1 MGQAALKYDDFDEL
15 DQVPIPEGG
24 IATFLT
30 AETGSWADDD
40 DDVPPKGITNVVK
53 IADKLAEYGRNEDEY
68 MVHAAEGETVIP
80 MEVFNQNPA
89 LKDKLFAEM
98 RIMGIEP
105 ERYVVGNE
113 LNSINPVTGQP
124 EFFLKKLF
132 KGLKKIVK
140 KVLPVVAKA
149 VLTVVTGNPVLASA
163 IVDGA
168 TAVIKGGSLK
178 DGLKAAAIG
187 GISSFAAGKLGDRVN
202 WAKST
207 AGRLG
212 AEAAISTTLRG
223 GKPEDILKAAALSAA
238 VGKGT
243 DIIGLTGPT
252 ELEATPQADVT
263 AQVDAKLGDS
273 LSTDL
278 PVMDAALEASGA
290 VPTPGET
297 VITTEFLSP
306 GEPVLADAAAG
317 TVATATPPGV
327 VDATSPQ
334 VTGIRLPGAPPPT
347 DASLELFPGTQQL
360 VTDIDATLTA
370 SAEDPLLRS
379 YRREAGLPESGTRAL
394 DGAPPPDG
402 AAVDLTPPQVPGA
415 LESAKDIFTGRTTGQ
430 GFDFAGRLDAAKDLF
445 LPSYDPTELKNY
457 LTDFK
462 NVDPKGFAAEYGNNA
477 SVTSAISDF
486 LKDPTNKISTLR
498 RFGPGA
504 AAVLGLSALSKPEEV
519 EGINIDDIPT
529 GQDLID
535 ADPSKYRIFGDD
547 FVYQQ
552 PQFTVR
558 RSAGN
563 IFGAPAFTPSPIQ
576 TPPAFAAEGGGI
588 MNFPRMNGPI
598 EGPGTETSDDI
609 PAMLSDGE
617 FVFTARAVRGAGK
630 GSREDGMKN
639 MYDMMRQ
646 FEARV

>member
-1 MGQAALKYDDFDEL
+1 MARGAIAQDPSQVVVEEGVSTAQQRALDQAALDAEPFQITQEAV
-15 DQVPIPEGG
+15 DQNIGG
-24 IATFLT
+24 LR
-30 AETGSWADDD
+30 
-40 DDVPPKGITNVVK
+40 NVV
-53 IADKLAEYGRNEDEY
+53 AQDPQLY
-68 MVHAAEGETVIP
+68 P
-80 MEVFNQNPA
+80 
-89 LKDKLFAEM
+89 
-98 RIMGIEP
+98 
-105 ERYVVGNE
+105 
-113 LNSINPVTGQP
+113 
-124 EFFLKKLF
+124 
-132 KGLKKIVK
+132 
-140 KVLPVVAKA
+140 
-149 VLTVVTGNPVLASA
+149 
-163 IVDGA
+163 
-168 TAVIKGGSLK
+168 
-178 DGLKAAAIG
+178 
-187 GISSFAAGKLGDRVN
+187 
-202 WAKST
+202 
-207 AGRLG
+207 
-212 AEAAISTTLRG
+212 
-223 GKPEDILKAAALSAA
+223 
-238 VGKGT
+238 
-243 DIIGLTGPT
+243 DII
-252 ELEATPQADVT
+252 TP
-263 AQVDAKLGDS
+263 VDA
-273 LSTDL
+273 
-278 PVMDAALEASGA
+278 AS
-290 VPTPGET
+290 
-297 VITTEFLSP
+297 
-306 GEPVLADAAAG
+306 
-317 TVATATPPGV
+317 GV
-327 VDATSPQ
+327 VDPATPA
-334 VTGIRLPGAPPPT
+334 GIVDATDSVVKGVQLQGAPAPV
-347 DASLELFPGTQQL
+347 DASLELFPGAQQL
-360 VTDIDATLTA
+360 VTDIDTTLTA

-394 DGAPPPDG
+394 DGAPAADG
-402 AAVDLTPPQVPGA
+402 AAVDLTPPQVPGV
-415 LESAKDIFTGRTTGQ
+415 LESAKDIFTGRTTGK

-504 AAVLGLSALSKPEEV
+504 AAILGVSALSKPEEV

-576 TPPAFAAEGGGI
+576 TSPAFAAEGGGI

>member
-53 IADKLAEYGRNEDEY
+53 IADKLAEYGRNEDAY

-149 VLTVVTGNPVLASA
+149 ALVFFTGGAINPVMASA

-168 TAVIKGGSLK
+168 SAVIQGGSFK

-187 GISSFAAGKLGDRVN
+187 GISSFAAGKLGDKVN

-252 ELEATPQADVT
+252 ELEATPQVDAT
-263 AQVDAKLGDS
+263 AQVDAKLGDA

-278 PVMDAALEASGA
+278 PVMDAALETSGA

-306 GEPVLADAAAG
+306 GEPVLADAASG
-317 TVATATPPGV
+317 TVATQTPPGV

-347 DASLELFPGTQQL
+347 DASLELFPGPQQL
-360 VTDIDATLTA
+360 VSDIDTSLAQ
-370 SAEDPLLRS
+370 SAQLGEQLR
-379 YRREAGLPESGTRAL
+379 EGLPAP
-394 DGAPPPDG
+394 DGAPG
-402 AAVDLTPPQVPGA
+402 ADASAGATGTTPPGTTAAGQTVALSDLQVPGVG
-415 LESAKDIFTGRTTGQ
+415 ESIKTIFTGTGAP
-430 GFDFAGRLDAAKDLF
+430 GGRLEALKDLF
-445 LPSYDPTELKNY
+445 LPRGQVDEGQVVKYLKAENRPFDAASIDRFVTNELK
-457 LTDFK
+457 L
-462 NVDPKGFAAEYGNNA
+462 G
-477 SVTSAISDF
+477 
-486 LKDPTNKISTLR
+486 KIRT
-498 RFGPGA
+498 FGPGA
-504 AAVLGLSALSKPEEV
+504 AAILGVSALSKPEEV
-519 EGINIDDIPT
+519 EGINFDDIPS

-617 FVFTARAVRGAGK
+617 FVFTAKAVRGAGK

-639 MYDMMRQ
+639 MYNMMRQ

>member
-40 DDVPPKGITNVVK
+40 DEVPPKGITNVVK

-80 MEVFNQNPA
+80 MEVFKQNPA

-113 LNSINPVTGQP
+113 LNSINPITGQP

-132 KGLKKIVK
+132 RGLKKVVK

-168 TAVIKGGSLK
+168 TAVIRGGSLK

-187 GISSFAAGKLGDRVN
+187 GISSFAAGKIGNKFN

-212 AEAAISTTLRG
+212 TEAAISTTLRG

-243 DIIGLTGPT
+243 DVIGLTGPT
-252 ELEATPQADVT
+252 ELEATPQADAT
-263 AQVDAKLGDS
+263 AQVDAKLEDA

-278 PVMDAALEASGA
+278 PVMDAALEAAGT
-290 VPTPGET
+290 VPAPGEP

-306 GEPVLADAAAG
+306 GEPVVPD
-317 TVATATPPGV
+317 ATAGVVTPASPADI
-327 VDATSPQ
+327 VDATSSQ
-334 VTGIRLPGAPPPT
+334 VAGIRLPGAPPPV
-347 DASLELFPGTQQL
+347 DASLEFFPEAQQTISDVDTVL
-360 VTDIDATLTA
+360 QTVTPDVSPDV
-370 SAEDPLLRS
+370 SAPTF
-379 YRREAGLPESGTRAL
+379 ESL
-394 DGAPPPDG
+394 
-402 AAVDLTPPQVPGA
+402 QVPEVG
-415 LESAKDIFTGRTTGQ
+415 ESVKQIFTGIEGSDALL
-430 GFDFAGRLDAAKDLF
+430 GGRVEALKNLF
-445 LPSYDPTELKNY
+445 LPRGQVDTGAVREYLKAEGQPFDSDAIQ
-457 LTDFK
+457 DFIK
-462 NVDPKGFAAEYGNNA
+462 ND
-477 SVTSAISDF
+477 
-486 LKDPTNKISTLR
+486 LKLGTFRT
-498 RFGPGA
+498 FGPGA
-504 AAVLGLSALSKPEEV
+504 AAVLGLSALGQQEMDPV
-519 EGINIDDIPT
+519 DISDRRT
-529 GQDLID
+529 GLDLIRENPE
-535 ADPSKYRIFGDD
+535 AYRIFDED
-547 FVYQQ
+547 RTYI
-552 PQFTVR
+552 PPRFTITR
-558 RSAGN
+558 AAGADL
-563 IFGAPAFTPSPIQ
+563 GAPAFQPTPIS
-576 TPPAFAAEGGGI
+576 TPPFGFEEGGEI

-617 FVFTARAVRGAGK
+617 FVFTAKAVRGAGR
-630 GSREDGMKN
+630 GSREDGMRN
-639 MYDMMRQ
+639 MYKMMRQ